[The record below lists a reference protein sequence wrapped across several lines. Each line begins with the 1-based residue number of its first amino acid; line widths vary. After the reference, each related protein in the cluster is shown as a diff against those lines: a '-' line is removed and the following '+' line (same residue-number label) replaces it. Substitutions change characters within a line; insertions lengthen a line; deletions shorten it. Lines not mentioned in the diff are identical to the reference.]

1 MMTSTYQRSAEQL
14 RRLKLAAVVLAIGLS
29 FVVAMAVP
37 LLSKVQS
44 RVIQL
49 LSAHA
54 MYVPFLLVGGAAAL
68 WFFLKFPEIAVSLF
82 YVVGF
87 FKGDP
92 RLDATP
98 VDLTVTVAVIMLL
111 AMGLRLLFT
120 EATLNLPKDFIFY
133 VPLLVLM
140 FVSLT
145 YTPDLAA
152 GVDKTLRFLFL
163 TLMGAISP
171 FLLVDTP
178 QKIRRFLVGLVL
190 GGILM
195 SVNSFFMLGGE
206 DRLTAPSGETTAL
219 GFSAGLA
226 LVIIWALWFPR
237 MTLFT
242 RVLLYPFLAVLM
254 VALVGSGGRFANV
267 GTVVCIGLTILFY
280 RKLVVDL
287 AIMLGA
293 GIAALPF
300 VRIPAA
306 SLDYLASLAHPHQAF
321 GTRTDLMEFGLRT
334 FWDHPLFGVG
344 IQGYRYVTPNPLT
357 YNFPHNL
364 LLELGAE
371 LGIFAVITFL
381 ALVVCSYRAMFRV
394 LREAYSENITLYR
407 TVFLMLILTCMDASV
422 SGEMNNDRLLFFLL
436 SMPFV
441 LERIVWKENMARAE
455 AGEIVVFPNESAHL
469 ESVYSN

>member
-1 MMTSTYQRSAEQL
+1 MIASSYQRSAEQL
-14 RRLKLAAVVLAIGLS
+14 RRLKLAAVAAAIALS

-37 LLSKVQS
+37 LLSRVQS
-44 RVIQL
+44 RGMQL

-111 AMGLRLLFT
+111 AMGLRLFFT
-120 EATLNLPKDFIFY
+120 EATLHLPRDFVFY

-140 FVSLT
+140 FISLT

-178 QKIRRFLVGLVL
+178 QKIRRFLAGLVI

-237 MTLFT
+237 LTLFS
-242 RVLLYPFLAVLM
+242 R
-254 VALVGSGGRFANV
+254 
-267 GTVVCIGLTILFY
+267 
-280 RKLVVDL
+280 
-287 AIMLGA
+287 
-293 GIAALPF
+293 
-300 VRIPAA
+300 
-306 SLDYLASLAHPHQAF
+306 
-321 GTRTDLMEFGLRT
+321 
-334 FWDHPLFGVG
+334 
-344 IQGYRYVTPNPLT
+344 
-357 YNFPHNL
+357 
-364 LLELGAE
+364 
-371 LGIFAVITFL
+371 
-381 ALVVCSYRAMFRV
+381 
-394 LREAYSENITLYR
+394 
-407 TVFLMLILTCMDASV
+407 
-422 SGEMNNDRLLFFLL
+422 
-436 SMPFV
+436 
-441 LERIVWKENMARAE
+441 
-455 AGEIVVFPNESAHL
+455 
-469 ESVYSN
+469 

>member
-1 MMTSTYQRSAEQL
+1 MTSSYQRSAEQL
-14 RRLKLAAVVLAIGLS
+14 RRLKLFAVVAAIALS
-29 FVVAMAVP
+29 FVVAMLIP

-44 RVIQL
+44 RALQL
-49 LSAHA
+49 LASHA
-54 MYVPFLLVGGAAAL
+54 IYVPFLLVGGAAAL
-68 WFFLKFPEIAVSLF
+68 LFFLKFPEIAVSLF

-111 AMGLRLLFT
+111 AMGIRLFFT
-120 EATLNLPKDFIFY
+120 GATLHLPREFIFY
-133 VPLLVLM
+133 APLLALM
-140 FVSLT
+140 FISLT

-152 GVDKTLRFLFL
+152 GVDKTLRFIFL
-163 TLMGAISP
+163 TLMGAISA

-178 QKIRRFLVGLVL
+178 QKIRRFLAGLVL

-195 SVNSFFMLGGE
+195 SINSFFMLGGE

-237 MTLFT
+237 MALFG
-242 RVLLYPFLAVLM
+242 RILLYPFIAVLL

-267 GTVVCIGLTILFY
+267 GTAVCIGLSILFY

-321 GTRTDLMEFGLRT
+321 GTRTDLMFFGLRT
-334 FWDHPLFGVG
+334 FLDHPLFGVG

-371 LGIFAVITFL
+371 LGMFAVIAFL
-381 ALVVCSYRAMFRV
+381 ALAVCSYRAMFRV
-394 LREAYSENITLYR
+394 LRESYSGNVALYR

-422 SGEMNNDRLLFFLL
+422 SGEMNNDRLLFFML

-441 LERIVWKENMARAE
+441 LERIAWQENTARAD
-455 AGEIVVFPNESAHL
+455 AGELVVLPNEPGHLQSA
-469 ESVYSN
+469 YSN

>member
-1 MMTSTYQRSAEQL
+1 MMTSSYQKGAEQL
-14 RRLKLAAVVLAIGLS
+14 RRLKWIVAALAVPLS
-29 FVVAMAVP
+29 FAVAMFVP

-44 RVIQL
+44 RAGQL
-49 LSAHA
+49 LATHA
-54 MYVPFLLVGGAAAL
+54 IYIPFFFVAGVAAL

-120 EATLNLPKDFIFY
+120 EATLHLPNDFIFY

-140 FVSLT
+140 FISLT

-178 QKIRRFLVGLVL
+178 QKIRRFLAGLVI

-195 SVNSFFMLGGE
+195 SINSFFMLGGE

-237 MTLFT
+237 LSLFG
-242 RVLLYPFLAVLM
+242 RILLYAFVAVLM

-267 GTVVCIGLTILFY
+267 GTVICIGLAILFY

-300 VRIPAA
+300 ARIPAA

-334 FWDHPLFGVG
+334 FLDHPLFGVG

-381 ALVVCSYRAMFRV
+381 ALAICSYRAMFRV

-407 TVFLMLILTCMDASV
+407 TVFLMLILTCMDAAV
-422 SGEMNNDRLLFFLL
+422 SGEMNNDRLLFFML

-441 LERIVWKENMARAE
+441 LERIVWKEHTARAE
-455 AGEIVVFPNESAHL
+455 GAEIVVLPTEPGNLQSAYG
-469 ESVYSN
+469 S

>member
-1 MMTSTYQRSAEQL
+1 MISSYQKSAQQL
-14 RRLKLAAVVLAIGLS
+14 RRLKWIVAALAIALS
-29 FVVAMAVP
+29 FAVAMFVP

-44 RVIQL
+44 RAGQL
-49 LSAHA
+49 LATHA
-54 MYVPFLLVGGAAAL
+54 IYIPFLLIGGVAAVL
-68 WFFLKFPEIAVSLF
+68 FFLKFPEIAVSLF

-98 VDLTVTVAVIMLL
+98 VDLTVTVAVMMLL
-111 AMGLRLLFT
+111 AMGVRLFFT
-120 EATLNLPKDFIFY
+120 DSTLHLPRDFVFY
-133 VPLLVLM
+133 VPLLALM
-140 FVSLT
+140 FISLT
-145 YTPDLAA
+145 YTPNFVA
-152 GVDKTLRFLFL
+152 GLDKTLRFVFL

-178 QKIRRFLVGLVL
+178 EKIRRFLVGLVL

-237 MTLFT
+237 MSLF
-242 RVLLYPFLAVLM
+242 RRILLYPFIAVLL

-267 GTVVCIGLTILFY
+267 GTAVCIALSILFY

-321 GTRTDLMEFGLRT
+321 GTRTDLMFFGLRT
-334 FWDHPLFGVG
+334 FLDHPLFGVG

-371 LGIFAVITFL
+371 LGIFAILTFL
-381 ALVVCSYRAMFRV
+381 ALAVCSYRAMFRV
-394 LREAYSENITLYR
+394 LRDAYSENAPLYR

-422 SGEMNNDRLLFFLL
+422 SGEMNNDRLLFFML

-441 LERIVWKENMARAE
+441 LERIVWKENTARSESAD
-455 AGEIVVFPNESAHL
+455 ILVFPNDPSRL

>member
-1 MMTSTYQRSAEQL
+1 MISSYQKSAEQL
-14 RRLKLAAVVLAIGLS
+14 RRLKWIVAALAVPLS
-29 FVVAMAVP
+29 FAVAMFAP

-44 RVIQL
+44 RAGQL
-49 LSAHA
+49 LATHA
-54 MYVPFLLVGGAAAL
+54 IYIPFLLIGGVAAL
-68 WFFLKFPEIAVSLF
+68 LFFLKFPEIAVSLF

-98 VDLTVTVAVIMLL
+98 VDLTVTVAVMMLL
-111 AMGLRLLFT
+111 AMGARLLFT
-120 EATLNLPKDFIFY
+120 DSGLHLPRDFVFY
-133 VPLLVLM
+133 VPLLALM
-140 FVSLT
+140 FISLT
-145 YTPDLAA
+145 YTPDFAA
-152 GVDKTLRFLFL
+152 GLDKTLRFIFL

-178 QKIRRFLVGLVL
+178 EKIRRFLAGLVL

-206 DRLTAPSGETTAL
+206 DRLTAPSGDTTAL

-237 MTLFT
+237 MYLF
-242 RVLLYPFLAVLM
+242 RRILLYPFIAVLM

-267 GTVVCIGLTILFY
+267 GTAVCIGLSILFY

-321 GTRTDLMEFGLRT
+321 GTRTDLMFFGLRT
-334 FWDHPLFGVG
+334 FLDHPLFGVG

-371 LGIFAVITFL
+371 LGIFAIITFL
-381 ALVVCSYRAMFRV
+381 ALAVCSYRAMFRV
-394 LREAYSENITLYR
+394 LRDAYSDNAPLYR
-407 TVFLMLILTCMDASV
+407 TIFLMLILTCMDASV
-422 SGEMNNDRLLFFLL
+422 SGEMNNDRLLFFML

-441 LERIVWKENMARAE
+441 LERIVWKENTARSGSAD
-455 AGEIVVFPNESAHL
+455 ILVFPNDPSRL
-469 ESVYSN
+469 ESVYSS

>member
-1 MMTSTYQRSAEQL
+1 MMSSYQRSAEQL
-14 RRLKLAAVVLAIGLS
+14 RRLKLVAVVVAIALS
-29 FVVAMAVP
+29 FAVAMAVP

-44 RVIQL
+44 RATQL

-54 MYVPFLLVGGAAAL
+54 IYVPFLLVGGAAAL
-68 WFFLKFPEIAVSLF
+68 LFFLKFPEIAVSLF

-111 AMGLRLLFT
+111 AMGLRLFFSDKSLH
-120 EATLNLPKDFIFY
+120 LPRDFIFY
-133 VPLLVLM
+133 APILALM
-140 FVSLT
+140 FISLT

-178 QKIRRFLVGLVL
+178 EKIRRFLAGLVL

-226 LVIIWALWFPR
+226 LVIIWALWFPAMSLFRR
-237 MTLFT
+237 M
-242 RVLLYPFLAVLM
+242 LLYPFVAVLM

-267 GTVVCIGLTILFY
+267 GTAVCIGLSILFY
-280 RKLVVDL
+280 RKLAVDL

-300 VRIPAA
+300 VRIPTA

-334 FWDHPLFGVG
+334 FLDHPLFGVG

-371 LGIFAVITFL
+371 LGIFAVIAFL
-381 ALVVCSYRAMFRV
+381 ALAVCSYRAMFRV
-394 LREAYSENITLYR
+394 LRDVYSNNAALYR

-422 SGEMNNDRLLFFLL
+422 SGEMNNDRLLFFML

-441 LERIVWKENMARAE
+441 LERIVWKENTARAD
-455 AGEIVVFPNESAHL
+455 ANEIVVFPNERAPLQSA
-469 ESVYSN
+469 YSN

>member
-1 MMTSTYQRSAEQL
+1 MMSSYQRSAVQL
-14 RRLKLAAVVLAIGLS
+14 RRLKLIAVVAAIALS
-29 FVVAMAVP
+29 FVVAMFIP

-44 RVIQL
+44 RATQL

-54 MYVPFLLVGGAAAL
+54 LYVPFLLVGGAAAL
-68 WFFLKFPEIAVSLF
+68 LFFLKFPEIAVSLF

-98 VDLTVTVAVIMLL
+98 VDLTVTVAVIMLI
-111 AMGLRLLFT
+111 AMGLRLFFT
-120 EATLNLPKDFIFY
+120 DRTLHLPRDFIFY
-133 VPLLVLM
+133 APILALM
-140 FVSLT
+140 FISLT

-152 GVDKTLRFLFL
+152 GLDKTLRFLFL

-178 QKIRRFLVGLVL
+178 EKIRRFLAGLVL

-195 SVNSFFMLGGE
+195 SINSFFMLGGE

-226 LVIIWALWFPR
+226 LVIMWALWFPAMSLFRR
-237 MTLFT
+237 M
-242 RVLLYPFLAVLM
+242 LLYPFVAVLM

-267 GTVVCIGLTILFY
+267 GTAVCIGLSILFY
-280 RKLVVDL
+280 RKLAVDL

-300 VRIPAA
+300 VRIPTA

-334 FWDHPLFGVG
+334 FLDHPLFGVG

-371 LGIFAVITFL
+371 LGIFAVIAFL

-394 LREAYSENITLYR
+394 LRDAYSSNAALYR

-422 SGEMNNDRLLFFLL
+422 SGEMNNDRLLFFML

-441 LERIVWKENMARAE
+441 LERIVWKENTARAD
-455 AGEIVVFPNESAHL
+455 GSEIVVFPNEPAPL
-469 ESVYSN
+469 ESAYSN

>member
-1 MMTSTYQRSAEQL
+1 MMSSYQRSIDQL
-14 RRLKLAAVVLAIGLS
+14 RRLKLVAIVVAIALS
-29 FVVAMAVP
+29 FVVAMMVP
-37 LLSKVQS
+37 LLSKAQS
-44 RVIQL
+44 RAMQL
-49 LSAHA
+49 LSSHA
-54 MYVPFLLVGGAAAL
+54 IYVPFLLVGGAAAL
-68 WFFLKFPEIAVSLF
+68 LFFLKFPEIAVSLF

-92 RLDATP
+92 RLDASP

-120 EATLNLPKDFIFY
+120 DRTLHLPRDF
-133 VPLLVLM
+133 VLYAPILALM
-140 FVSLT
+140 LISLT

-152 GVDKTLRFLFL
+152 GLDKTLRFIFL

-178 QKIRRFLVGLVL
+178 EKIRRFLAGLVL

-195 SVNSFFMLGGE
+195 SINSFFMLGGE

-226 LVIIWALWFPR
+226 LVIIWALWLPGR
-237 MTLFT
+237 SLFS
-242 RVLLYPFLAVLM
+242 RILLYPFIAVLM

-267 GTVVCIGLTILFY
+267 GTAVCIGLSILFY
-280 RKLVVDL
+280 RKLAVDL

-293 GIAALPF
+293 GVAALPF

-306 SLDYLASLAHPHQAF
+306 SLEYLASLAHPHQAF

-334 FWDHPLFGVG
+334 FLDHPLFGVG

-371 LGIFAVITFL
+371 LGIFAVIAFL
-381 ALVVCSYRAMFRV
+381 ALAVCSYRAMFRV
-394 LREAYSENITLYR
+394 LREVYTKNAALYR

-422 SGEMNNDRLLFFLL
+422 SGEMNNDRLLFFML

-441 LERIVWKENMARAE
+441 LERIVWKENTARTDTS
-455 AGEIVVFPNESAHL
+455 EIVVLPNKQPHL
-469 ESVYSN
+469 ESAYSN

>member
-1 MMTSTYQRSAEQL
+1 MISSYQRSAGQL
-14 RRLKLAAVVLAIGLS
+14 RRLKLTAMVLAIGLS
-29 FVVAMAVP
+29 FIAAMAVP
-37 LLSKVQS
+37 LISKVQS
-44 RVIQL
+44 RATHL
-49 LSAHA
+49 LSAHTL
-54 MYVPFLLVGGAAAL
+54 YVPFFFLAGVAAL

-92 RLDATP
+92 RLDASP
-98 VDLTVTVAVIMLL
+98 VDLTVTVAVIMLV
-111 AMGLRLLFT
+111 AMGLRLFFT
-120 EATLNLPKDFIFY
+120 QSRLNLPKEFIFY
-133 VPLLVLM
+133 VPLLALM

-145 YTPDLAA
+145 YTPDFAA
-152 GVDKTLRFLFL
+152 GVDKTLRFIFL

-178 QKIRRFLVGLVL
+178 EKARRFMAGLVV
-190 GGILM
+190 GGTLM
-195 SVNSFFMLGGE
+195 AINSFFMLGGE
-206 DRLTAPSGETTAL
+206 GRLTAPSGETTAL

-237 MTLFT
+237 MSLFG
-242 RVLLYPFLAVLM
+242 RVLLYPFIAVLM
-254 VALVGSGGRFANV
+254 VGLVGSGGRFANV
-267 GTVVCIGLTILFY
+267 GTAVCLGLTILFY

-334 FWDHPLFGVG
+334 FLDHPLFGVG

-381 ALVVCSYRAMFRV
+381 ALAICSYRAMFRV

-407 TVFLMLILTCMDASV
+407 TVFLMLILTCMDAAV
-422 SGEMNNDRLLFFLL
+422 SGEMNNDRLLFFML

-441 LERIVWKENMARAE
+441 LERIVWKENTARAD
-455 AGEIVVFPNESAHL
+455 AGEVVVFPNQPEHQESA
-469 ESVYSN
+469 YSN

>member
-1 MMTSTYQRSAEQL
+1 MISSYQKSAERL
-14 RRLKLAAVVLAIGLS
+14 RRLKWIVAALAIALS
-29 FVVAMAVP
+29 FAVAMFVP

-44 RVIQL
+44 RAGQL
-49 LSAHA
+49 LANHA
-54 MYVPFLLVGGAAAL
+54 IYIPFLLIGGVAAL
-68 WFFLKFPEIAVSLF
+68 LFFLKFPEIAVSLF

-98 VDLTVTVAVIMLL
+98 VDLTVTVAVMMLL
-111 AMGLRLLFT
+111 AMGVRLFFT
-120 EATLNLPKDFIFY
+120 DSTLHLPRDFVFY
-133 VPLLVLM
+133 IPLLALM
-140 FVSLT
+140 FISLT
-145 YTPDLAA
+145 YTPDFAA
-152 GVDKTLRFLFL
+152 GLDKTLRFIFL

-178 QKIRRFLVGLVL
+178 EKIRRFLVGLVL

-237 MTLFT
+237 MSLF
-242 RVLLYPFLAVLM
+242 RRILLYPFIAVLM

-267 GTVVCIGLTILFY
+267 GTAVCIGLSILFY

-287 AIMLGA
+287 AVMLGA

-321 GTRTDLMEFGLRT
+321 GTRTDLMFFGLRT
-334 FWDHPLFGVG
+334 FLDHPLLGVG

-371 LGIFAVITFL
+371 LGIFAIITFL
-381 ALVVCSYRAMFRV
+381 ALTVCSYRAMFRV
-394 LREAYSENITLYR
+394 LRDAYSENAPLYR

-422 SGEMNNDRLLFFLL
+422 SGEMNNDRLLFFML

-441 LERIVWKENMARAE
+441 LERIVWKENTARSESAD
-455 AGEIVVFPNESAHL
+455 ILVFPNDPSRL

>member
-1 MMTSTYQRSAEQL
+1 MISSYQKSAQQL
-14 RRLKLAAVVLAIGLS
+14 RRLKWIVAALAIALS
-29 FVVAMAVP
+29 FAVAMFVP

-44 RVIQL
+44 RAGQL
-49 LSAHA
+49 LANHA
-54 MYVPFLLVGGAAAL
+54 IYIPFLLIGGVAAL
-68 WFFLKFPEIAVSLF
+68 LFFMKFPEIAVSLF

-98 VDLTVTVAVIMLL
+98 VDLTVTVAVMMLL
-111 AMGLRLLFT
+111 AMGVRLFFT
-120 EATLNLPKDFIFY
+120 DSTLHLPRDFVFY
-133 VPLLVLM
+133 IPLLALM
-140 FVSLT
+140 FISLT
-145 YTPDLAA
+145 YTPDFAA
-152 GVDKTLRFLFL
+152 GLDKTLRFIFL

-178 QKIRRFLVGLVL
+178 EKIRRFLVGLVL

-237 MTLFT
+237 MSLF
-242 RVLLYPFLAVLM
+242 RRILLYPFIAVLM

-267 GTVVCIGLTILFY
+267 GTAVCIGLSILFY
-280 RKLVVDL
+280 RKLIVDL
-287 AIMLGA
+287 AVMLGA

-321 GTRTDLMEFGLRT
+321 GTRTDLMFFGLRT
-334 FWDHPLFGVG
+334 FLDHPLLGVG

-371 LGIFAVITFL
+371 LGIFAIITFL
-381 ALVVCSYRAMFRV
+381 ALAVCSYRAMFRV
-394 LREAYSENITLYR
+394 LRDAYSENAPLYR

-422 SGEMNNDRLLFFLL
+422 SGEMNNDRLLFFML

-441 LERIVWKENMARAE
+441 LERIVWKENTARSESAD
-455 AGEIVVFPNESAHL
+455 ILVFPNDPSRL

>member
-1 MMTSTYQRSAEQL
+1 MTSSYQRSAEQL
-14 RRLKLAAVVLAIGLS
+14 RRLKLTAIVLAVGLS

-37 LLSKVQS
+37 LISKVQS
-44 RVIQL
+44 RATHL

-54 MYVPFLLVGGAAAL
+54 LYVPFIFLGGVAAL
-68 WFFLKFPEIAVSLF
+68 WFFLKFPEIAVSMF

-87 FKGDP
+87 FKGDS
-92 RLDATP
+92 RLDAAP
-98 VDLTVTVAVIMLL
+98 VDLTVLVAVIMLM
-111 AMGLRLLFT
+111 AMGMRLFFT
-120 EATLNLPKDFIFY
+120 PSRLNLPKEFVFY
-133 VPLLVLM
+133 VPLLALM

-152 GVDKTLRFLFL
+152 GVDKTLRFIFL

-178 QKIRRFLVGLVL
+178 QKVRRFLAGLVV

-195 SVNSFFMLGGE
+195 AVNSFFMLGGQ

-237 MTLFT
+237 MSLFG
-242 RVLLYPFLAVLM
+242 RLLLYPFVAVLM
-254 VALVGSGGRFANV
+254 VGLVGSGGRFANV
-267 GTVVCIGLTILFY
+267 GTVVCLGLTILFY
-280 RKLVVDL
+280 RRLVVDL

-321 GTRTDLMEFGLRT
+321 GTRSDLMEFGLRT
-334 FWDHPLFGVG
+334 FMDHPLFGVG

-381 ALVVCSYRAMFRV
+381 ALVICSYRAMFRV
-394 LREAYSENITLYR
+394 LRESYSENITLYR

-422 SGEMNNDRLLFFLL
+422 SGEMNNDRLLFFVL

-441 LERIVWKENMARAE
+441 LERIVWKENTARAD
-455 AGEIVVFPNESAHL
+455 AGEIVVFPNQPEHLQSAF
-469 ESVYSN
+469 SN

>member
-1 MMTSTYQRSAEQL
+1 MIYNYQKSAEQL
-14 RRLKLAAVVLAIGLS
+14 RRLKWIVAGLAIALS
-29 FVVAMAVP
+29 FAVAMFVP

-44 RVIQL
+44 RAAQL
-49 LSAHA
+49 LATHA
-54 MYVPFLLVGGAAAL
+54 IYVPFLLIGGVAAL
-68 WFFLKFPEIAVSLF
+68 LFFLKFPEIAVSLF

-111 AMGLRLLFT
+111 AMGVRLFFT
-120 EATLNLPKDFIFY
+120 DSTLHLPRDFVFY
-133 VPLLVLM
+133 VPLLALM
-140 FVSLT
+140 FISLT
-145 YTPDLAA
+145 YTPNFAA
-152 GVDKTLRFLFL
+152 GLDKTLRFIFL

-178 QKIRRFLVGLVL
+178 EKIRRFLVGLVL

-237 MTLFT
+237 MSLF
-242 RVLLYPFLAVLM
+242 RRIMLYPFIAVLM

-267 GTVVCIGLTILFY
+267 GTAVCIGLSILFY

-300 VRIPAA
+300 VRIPTA

-321 GTRTDLMEFGLRT
+321 GTRTDLMFFGLQT
-334 FWDHPLFGVG
+334 FLDHPLFGVG

-371 LGIFAVITFL
+371 LGIFAIITFL
-381 ALVVCSYRAMFRV
+381 ALVLCSYRAMFRV
-394 LREAYSENITLYR
+394 LRDAYSENAPIYR

-422 SGEMNNDRLLFFLL
+422 SGEMNNDRLLFFML

-441 LERIVWKENMARAE
+441 LERIVWKENTARS
-455 AGEIVVFPNESAHL
+455 ESADIIVLPNDPSRL
-469 ESVYSN
+469 ESAYSN

>member
-1 MMTSTYQRSAEQL
+1 MISTYQRSVEQL
-14 RRLKLAAVVLAIGLS
+14 RRLKLAAVVAAIALS

-44 RVIQL
+44 RAIQL

-98 VDLTVTVAVIMLL
+98 VDLTVTVALIMLL
-111 AMGLRLLFT
+111 AMGLRLFFT
-120 EATLNLPKDFIFY
+120 KATLHLPKDFIFY

-140 FVSLT
+140 FISLT

-178 QKIRRFLVGLVL
+178 QKIRRFLAGLL
-190 GGILM
+190 FGGVLM
-195 SVNSFFMLGGE
+195 SINSFFMLGGE

-226 LVIIWALWFPR
+226 LIIIWALWFPR
-237 MTLFT
+237 LSLFS
-242 RVLLYPFLAVLM
+242 RILLYPFVAILM

-267 GTVVCIGLTILFY
+267 GTVVCLGLTILFY

-287 AIMLGA
+287 AIMVGA

-334 FWDHPLFGVG
+334 FLDHPLFGVG

-381 ALVVCSYRAMFRV
+381 AFVVCSYRAMFRV
-394 LREAYSENITLYR
+394 LREAYSENIALYR
-407 TVFLMLILTCMDASV
+407 TIFLMLILTCMDASV
-422 SGEMNNDRLLFFLL
+422 SGEMNNDRLLFFML

-441 LERIVWKENMARAE
+441 LERIVWKENTARAE
-455 AGEIVVFPNESAHL
+455 AGEIIVFPSDPTHL
-469 ESVYSN
+469 ESAYSN

>member
-1 MMTSTYQRSAEQL
+1 MISTYQKSAEQL
-14 RRLKLAAVVLAIGLS
+14 RRLKWVVAALAIVLS
-29 FVVAMAVP
+29 FAVAMFVP
-37 LLSKVQS
+37 LLSKVES
-44 RVIQL
+44 RAGQL
-49 LSAHA
+49 LATHA
-54 MYVPFLLVGGAAAL
+54 IYVPLLLLGGLAAL
-68 WFFLKFPEIAVSLF
+68 LFFLKFPEIAVSLF

-98 VDLTVTVAVIMLL
+98 VDLTVTVAVVMLL
-111 AMGLRLLFT
+111 AMGLRLFFT
-120 EATLNLPKDFIFY
+120 DSTLHLPRDFVFY
-133 VPLLVLM
+133 VPLLALM
-140 FVSLT
+140 FISLT
-145 YTPDLAA
+145 YTPDFAA
-152 GVDKTLRFLFL
+152 GLDKTLRFIFL

-171 FLLVDTP
+171 FLVVDTP
-178 QKIRRFLVGLVL
+178 EKIRRFLVGLVL

-195 SVNSFFMLGGE
+195 SINSFFMLGGE
-206 DRLTAPSGETTAL
+206 GRLTAPSGETTAL

-237 MTLFT
+237 MSLF
-242 RVLLYPFLAVLM
+242 RRILLYPFIAVLM

-267 GTVVCIGLTILFY
+267 GTAVCVGLSILFY

-321 GTRTDLMEFGLRT
+321 GTRTDLMFFGLQT
-334 FWDHPLFGVG
+334 FLDHPLFGVG

-371 LGIFAVITFL
+371 LGIFAIITFL
-381 ALVVCSYRAMFRV
+381 GLVACSYRAMFRV
-394 LREAYSENITLYR
+394 LRDVYSENAPLYR
-407 TVFLMLILTCMDASV
+407 TVFLILILTCMDASV
-422 SGEMNNDRLLFFLL
+422 SGEMNNDRLLFFML

-441 LERIVWKENMARAE
+441 LERIVWKENTARSESAD
-455 AGEIVVFPNESAHL
+455 IVVFPNDSSRLESA
-469 ESVYSN
+469 YSN

>member
-1 MMTSTYQRSAEQL
+1 MTSSYQRSAEQL
-14 RRLKLAAVVLAIGLS
+14 RRLKLTAVAVAIALS

-37 LLSKVQS
+37 MLSKVQS
-44 RVIQL
+44 RAVQL
-49 LSAHA
+49 LSSHV
-54 MYVPFLLVGGAAAL
+54 MYVPFLFVGGAATL
-68 WFFLKFPEIAVSLF
+68 WFLLKFPEIAVSLF

-92 RLDATP
+92 RLDASP
-98 VDLTVTVAVIMLL
+98 VDLTLTVAVIMLL
-111 AMGLRLLFT
+111 AMGLRLFFT
-120 EATLNLPKDFIFY
+120 QARLHLPKDFIFY
-133 VPLLVLM
+133 APLLALM
-140 FVSLT
+140 FISLT

-152 GVDKTLRFLFL
+152 GVDKTLRFIFL

-178 QKIRRFLVGLVL
+178 PKVRRFMAGLVV
-190 GGILM
+190 GGMLM
-195 SVNSFFMLGGE
+195 AINSFFMLGGE

-237 MTLFT
+237 MALFS
-242 RVLLYPFLAVLM
+242 RVLLYPFVAVLI

-267 GTVVCIGLTILFY
+267 GTVVCLGLIILFY

-287 AIMLGA
+287 VIMLGA

-300 VRIPAA
+300 VKIPAA

-334 FWDHPLFGVG
+334 FLDHPLFGVG

-371 LGIFAVITFL
+371 LGIFAVIAFL
-381 ALVVCSYRAMFRV
+381 GLAVCSYRAMFRV
-394 LREAYSENITLYR
+394 MREAYSENIILYR
-407 TVFLMLILTCMDASV
+407 TVFLILILTCMDASV
-422 SGEMNNDRLLFFLL
+422 SGEMNNDRLLFFML

-441 LERIVWKENMARAE
+441 LERIAWKENTARAA
-455 AGEIVVFPNESAHL
+455 AGEVVVFPSDSPHL
-469 ESVYSN
+469 ESAYGN

>member
-1 MMTSTYQRSAEQL
+1 MISSYQRSAGQL
-14 RRLKLAAVVLAIGLS
+14 RRLKLTAMVLAIGLS
-29 FVVAMAVP
+29 FIAAMAVP
-37 LLSKVQS
+37 LISKVQS
-44 RVIQL
+44 RATHL
-49 LSAHA
+49 LSAHTL
-54 MYVPFLLVGGAAAL
+54 YVPFFFLAGVAAL

-92 RLDATP
+92 RLDASP
-98 VDLTVTVAVIMLL
+98 VDLTVTVAVIMLV
-111 AMGLRLLFT
+111 AMGLRLFFT
-120 EATLNLPKDFIFY
+120 QSRLNLPKEFIFY
-133 VPLLVLM
+133 VPLLALM

-145 YTPDLAA
+145 YTPDFAA
-152 GVDKTLRFLFL
+152 GVDKTLRFIFL

-178 QKIRRFLVGLVL
+178 EKARRFMAGLVV
-190 GGILM
+190 GGTLM
-195 SVNSFFMLGGE
+195 AINSFFMLGGE
-206 DRLTAPSGETTAL
+206 GRLTAPSGETTAL

-237 MTLFT
+237 MSLFG
-242 RVLLYPFLAVLM
+242 RVLLYPFIAVLM
-254 VALVGSGGRFANV
+254 VGLVGSGGRFANV
-267 GTVVCIGLTILFY
+267 GTAVCLGLTILFY

-334 FWDHPLFGVG
+334 FLDHPLFGVG

-381 ALVVCSYRAMFRV
+381 ALAICSYRAMFRV

-407 TVFLMLILTCMDASV
+407 TVFLMLILTCMDAAV
-422 SGEMNNDRLLFFLL
+422 SGEMNNDRLLFFML

-441 LERIVWKENMARAE
+441 LERIVWKENTARAD
-455 AGEIVVFPNESAHL
+455 AGEVVVFPNQPEHL
-469 ESVYSN
+469 ESAYSN

>member
-1 MMTSTYQRSAEQL
+1 MIASSYQRSAEQL
-14 RRLKLAAVVLAIGLS
+14 RRLKLAAVAAAIALS

-44 RVIQL
+44 RGMQL
-49 LSAHA
+49 LSAHG
-54 MYVPFLLVGGAAAL
+54 MYVPFLLVGGASAL

-111 AMGLRLLFT
+111 AMGLRLFFT
-120 EATLNLPKDFIFY
+120 EATLHLPKDFIFY

-140 FVSLT
+140 FISLT

-152 GVDKTLRFLFL
+152 GVDKTLRFIFL

-178 QKIRRFLVGLVL
+178 QKIRRFLAGLVV

-195 SVNSFFMLGGE
+195 SINSFFMLGGE

-237 MTLFT
+237 LSLFS
-242 RVLLYPFLAVLM
+242 RILLYPFVAVLM

-267 GTVVCIGLTILFY
+267 GTVVCLGLTILFY

-334 FWDHPLFGVG
+334 FLDHPLFGVG

-371 LGIFAVITFL
+371 LGIFAVVTFL
-381 ALVVCSYRAMFRV
+381 ALAVCSYRAIFRV
-394 LREAYSENITLYR
+394 LREAYSENVTLYR

-422 SGEMNNDRLLFFLL
+422 SGEMNNDRLLFFML

-441 LERIVWKENMARAE
+441 LERIVWKENTERADAAE
-455 AGEIVVFPNESAHL
+455 VVVFPREHANLESA
-469 ESVYSN
+469 YSN

>member
-1 MMTSTYQRSAEQL
+1 MMSNYQRSAEQL
-14 RRLKLAAVVLAIGLS
+14 RRLKLIAVVAAIALS
-29 FVVAMAVP
+29 FVVAMFIP

-44 RVIQL
+44 RATHL
-49 LSAHA
+49 LSAHPL
-54 MYVPFLLVGGAAAL
+54 YVPFLLVGGAAAL
-68 WFFLKFPEIAVSLF
+68 LFFLKFPEIAVSLF

-98 VDLTVTVAVIMLL
+98 VDLTVTVAVIMLI
-111 AMGLRLLFT
+111 AMGLRLFFT
-120 EATLNLPKDFIFY
+120 DRTLHLPRDFIFY
-133 VPLLVLM
+133 APILALM
-140 FVSLT
+140 FISLT

-178 QKIRRFLVGLVL
+178 EKIRRFLAGLVL

-195 SVNSFFMLGGE
+195 SINSFFMLGGE

-226 LVIIWALWFPR
+226 VVIIWALWFPAMSLFRR
-237 MTLFT
+237 M
-242 RVLLYPFLAVLM
+242 LLYPFVAVLM

-267 GTVVCIGLTILFY
+267 GTAVCIGLSILFY
-280 RKLVVDL
+280 RKLAVDL

-300 VRIPAA
+300 VRIPTA

-334 FWDHPLFGVG
+334 FLDHPLFGVG

-371 LGIFAVITFL
+371 LGIFAVIAFL
-381 ALVVCSYRAMFRV
+381 ALAVCSYRAMFRV
-394 LREAYSENITLYR
+394 LRDAYSSNAALYR

-422 SGEMNNDRLLFFLL
+422 SGEMNNDRLLFFML

-441 LERIVWKENMARAE
+441 LERIVWKENTARRD
-455 AGEIVVFPNESAHL
+455 GSEIVVFPNEPAPL
-469 ESVYSN
+469 ESAYSN

>member
-1 MMTSTYQRSAEQL
+1 MSSYQRSAEQL
-14 RRLKLAAVVLAIGLS
+14 RRLKLIAVVTAIALS
-29 FVVAMAVP
+29 FVVAMFIP

-44 RVIQL
+44 RATQL

-54 MYVPFLLVGGAAAL
+54 IYVPFLVVGGAAAL
-68 WFFLKFPEIAVSLF
+68 LFFLKFPEIAVSLF

-111 AMGLRLLFT
+111 AMGLRLFFT
-120 EATLNLPKDFIFY
+120 DKTLHLPRDFIFY
-133 VPLLVLM
+133 APLLALM
-140 FVSLT
+140 FISLT

-171 FLLVDTP
+171 FLLVDTAE
-178 QKIRRFLVGLVL
+178 KIRRFLAGLVL

-195 SVNSFFMLGGE
+195 SINSFFMLGGE

-226 LVIIWALWFPR
+226 LVIIWALWFPAMSLSRR
-237 MTLFT
+237 M
-242 RVLLYPFLAVLM
+242 LLYPFVAVLM

-267 GTVVCIGLTILFY
+267 GTAICIGLSILFY
-280 RKLVVDL
+280 RKLAVDL

-300 VRIPAA
+300 VRIPTA

-334 FWDHPLFGVG
+334 FLDHPLFGVG

-371 LGIFAVITFL
+371 LGIFAVIAFL
-381 ALVVCSYRAMFRV
+381 ALAVCSYRAMFRV
-394 LREAYSENITLYR
+394 LRDAYSSNAALYR
-407 TVFLMLILTCMDASV
+407 TVFLMLILNCMDASV
-422 SGEMNNDRLLFFLL
+422 SGEMNNDRLLFFML
-436 SMPFV
+436 SMPFI
-441 LERIVWKENMARAE
+441 LERIVWKEKTARAD
-455 AGEIVVFPNESAHL
+455 ASEIVVFPNEPAPL
-469 ESVYSN
+469 ESAYSN

>member
-1 MMTSTYQRSAEQL
+1 MISSYQKSAERL
-14 RRLKLAAVVLAIGLS
+14 RRLKWIVAALAIALS
-29 FVVAMAVP
+29 FAVAMFVP

-44 RVIQL
+44 RAGQL
-49 LSAHA
+49 LANHA
-54 MYVPFLLVGGAAAL
+54 IYIPFLLIGGVAAL
-68 WFFLKFPEIAVSLF
+68 LFFLKFPEIAVSLF

-98 VDLTVTVAVIMLL
+98 VDLTVTVAVMMLL
-111 AMGLRLLFT
+111 AMGVRLFFT
-120 EATLNLPKDFIFY
+120 DSTLHLPRDFVFY
-133 VPLLVLM
+133 IPLLALM
-140 FVSLT
+140 FISLT
-145 YTPDLAA
+145 YTPDFAA
-152 GVDKTLRFLFL
+152 GLDKTLRFIFL

-178 QKIRRFLVGLVL
+178 EKIRRFLVGLVL

-237 MTLFT
+237 MSLF
-242 RVLLYPFLAVLM
+242 RRILLYPFIAVLM

-267 GTVVCIGLTILFY
+267 GTAVCIGLSILFY
-280 RKLVVDL
+280 RKLIVDL
-287 AIMLGA
+287 AVMLGA

-321 GTRTDLMEFGLRT
+321 GTRTDLMFFGLRT
-334 FWDHPLFGVG
+334 FLDHPLLGVG

-371 LGIFAVITFL
+371 LGIFAIITFL
-381 ALVVCSYRAMFRV
+381 ALAVCSYRAMFRV
-394 LREAYSENITLYR
+394 LRDAYSENAPLYR

-422 SGEMNNDRLLFFLL
+422 SGEMNNDRLLFFML

-441 LERIVWKENMARAE
+441 LERIVWKENTARSESAD
-455 AGEIVVFPNESAHL
+455 ILVFPNDPSRL

>member
-1 MMTSTYQRSAEQL
+1 MISSYQRGFGQL
-14 RRLKLAAVVLAIGLS
+14 RRLKLTAIVLAIGLS
-29 FVVAMAVP
+29 FIVAMAVP
-37 LLSKVQS
+37 LISKVQS
-44 RVIQL
+44 RATHM
-49 LSAHA
+49 LSAHTL
-54 MYVPFLLVGGAAAL
+54 YVPFFFLAGVAAL

-92 RLDATP
+92 RLDASP
-98 VDLTVTVAVIMLL
+98 VDLTVTVAVIMLV
-111 AMGLRLLFT
+111 AMGLRLFFT
-120 EATLNLPKDFIFY
+120 QSRLNLPKEFIFY
-133 VPLLVLM
+133 VPLLALM

-145 YTPDLAA
+145 YTPNFAA
-152 GVDKTLRFLFL
+152 GVDKTLRFIFL

-178 QKIRRFLVGLVL
+178 QKARRFMAGLVV
-190 GGILM
+190 GGALM
-195 SVNSFFMLGGE
+195 AINSFFMLGGE
-206 DRLTAPSGETTAL
+206 GRLTAPSGETTAL

-237 MTLFT
+237 MSLFG
-242 RVLLYPFLAVLM
+242 RVLLYPFIAVLM
-254 VALVGSGGRFANV
+254 VGLVGSGGRFANV
-267 GTVVCIGLTILFY
+267 GTVVCLGLTILFY
-280 RKLVVDL
+280 RKLVVDM

-334 FWDHPLFGVG
+334 FLDHPLFGVG

-381 ALVVCSYRAMFRV
+381 ALAICSYRAMFRV

-407 TVFLMLILTCMDASV
+407 TVFLMLILTCMDAAV
-422 SGEMNNDRLLFFLL
+422 SGEMNNDRLLFFML

-441 LERIVWKENMARAE
+441 LERIVWKENTDRAD
-455 AGEIVVFPNESAHL
+455 AGEVVVFPNQPEHL
-469 ESVYSN
+469 ESAYSN

>member
-1 MMTSTYQRSAEQL
+1 M
-14 RRLKLAAVVLAIGLS
+14 
-29 FVVAMAVP
+29 
-37 LLSKVQS
+37 
-44 RVIQL
+44 
-49 LSAHA
+49 
-54 MYVPFLLVGGAAAL
+54 
-68 WFFLKFPEIAVSLF
+68 
-82 YVVGF
+82 
-87 FKGDP
+87 
-92 RLDATP
+92 
-98 VDLTVTVAVIMLL
+98 
-111 AMGLRLLFT
+111 
-120 EATLNLPKDFIFY
+120 FI
-133 VPLLVLM
+133 
-140 FVSLT
+140 SLT
-145 YTPDLAA
+145 YTPNLAA
-152 GVDKTLRFLFL
+152 GVDKTMRFIFL

-178 QKIRRFLVGLVL
+178 RKVRRFMAGLVV
-190 GGILM
+190 GGVLM
-195 SVNSFFMLGGE
+195 AINSFFMLGGE

-237 MTLFT
+237 MSLLG
-242 RVLLYPFLAVLM
+242 RMLLYPFVAVLM

-267 GTVVCIGLTILFY
+267 GTVVCLGLTILFY

-334 FWDHPLFGVG
+334 FLDHPLFGVG

-394 LREAYSENITLYR
+394 MRKSYSENITVYR
-407 TVFLMLILTCMDASV
+407 TVFLMLILTCMNASV
-422 SGEMNNDRLLFFLL
+422 SGEMNNDRLLFFIL

-441 LERIVWKENMARAE
+441 LERIVWKENRDRADV
-455 AGEIVVFPNESAHL
+455 GEIVVFPDESKRWESA
-469 ESVYSN
+469 YSS

>member
-1 MMTSTYQRSAEQL
+1 MNSSYQRSAEQL
-14 RRLKLAAVVLAIGLS
+14 RRLKLTAIVLAVGLS

-37 LLSKVQS
+37 LISKVES
-44 RVIQL
+44 RATQL

-54 MYVPFLLVGGAAAL
+54 LYVPFVFLGGIAAL
-68 WFFLKFPEIAVSLF
+68 WFFLKVPEIAVSLF

-87 FKGDP
+87 FKGDA
-92 RLDATP
+92 RLDASP
-98 VDLTVTVAVIMLL
+98 VDLTVLVAVIMLL
-111 AMGLRLLFT
+111 AMGLRLFFT
-120 EATLNLPKDFIFY
+120 PSRLNLPREFIFY
-133 VPLLVLM
+133 IPLLALI
-140 FVSLT
+140 FISLT

-152 GVDKTLRFLFL
+152 GVDKTLRFIFL

-178 QKIRRFLVGLVL
+178 QKVRRFMAGLVV
-190 GGILM
+190 GGVLM
-195 SVNSFFMLGGE
+195 AVNSFFMLGGQ

-237 MTLFT
+237 LSLLT
-242 RVLLYPFLAVLM
+242 RVLLYPLVAVLM
-254 VALVGSGGRFANV
+254 VGLVGSGGRFANV
-267 GTVVCIGLTILFY
+267 GTVVCLGMTVLFY
-280 RKLVVDL
+280 RRLVVDL
-287 AIMLGA
+287 GIMLGA

-334 FWDHPLFGVG
+334 FLDHPLFGVG

-371 LGIFAVITFL
+371 LGIFAVLTFL
-381 ALVVCSYRAMFRV
+381 ALAFCSYRAMFRV
-394 LREAYSENITLYR
+394 LRETYSENVTVYR
-407 TVFLMLILTCMDASV
+407 TVFLILVLTCMNAAV
-422 SGEMNNDRLLFFLL
+422 SGEMNNDRLLFFML

-441 LERIVWKENMARAE
+441 LERIVWRENTARADS
-455 AGEIVVFPNESAHL
+455 GEIVVFPNQPEQLESA
-469 ESVYSN
+469 YSN

>member
-1 MMTSTYQRSAEQL
+1 MTSSYQRSTEQL
-14 RRLKLAAVVLAIGLS
+14 RRLKLVAIVVAVVLS
-29 FVVAMAVP
+29 FAVAMAVP

-44 RVIQL
+44 RATQL
-49 LSAHA
+49 LSEHA
-54 MYVPFLLVGGAAAL
+54 IYVPFLFVGGAAAL
-68 WFFLKFPEIAVSLF
+68 LFFLKFPEIAVSLF

-120 EATLNLPKDFIFY
+120 DKTLHLPRDFIFY
-133 VPLLVLM
+133 APLLALM
-140 FVSLT
+140 FISLT

-152 GVDKTLRFLFL
+152 GLDKTLRFIFL
-163 TLMGAISP
+163 TMMGAISP

-178 QKIRRFLVGLVL
+178 EKIRRFLAGLVL

-195 SVNSFFMLGGE
+195 SINSFFMLGGE

-226 LVIIWALWFPR
+226 LVIMWALWFPG
-237 MTLFT
+237 MSLF
-242 RVLLYPFLAVLM
+242 RRIWLYPFIAVLM
-254 VALVGSGGRFANV
+254 VALIGSGGRFANV
-267 GTVVCIGLTILFY
+267 GTAVCIGLSILFY
-280 RKLVVDL
+280 RKLAVDL

-300 VRIPAA
+300 VKIPAA
-306 SLDYLASLAHPHQAF
+306 SLEYLASLAHPHQAF

-334 FWDHPLFGVG
+334 FLDHPLFGVG

-371 LGIFAVITFL
+371 LGIFAVIAFL
-381 ALVVCSYRAMFRV
+381 ALALCSYRAMFRV
-394 LREAYSENITLYR
+394 LRDVYTQNSALYR
-407 TVFLMLILTCMDASV
+407 TIFLMLILTCMDASV
-422 SGEMNNDRLLFFLL
+422 SGEMNNDRLLFFML

-441 LERIVWKENMARAE
+441 LERIVWRENTARAD
-455 AGEIVVFPNESAHL
+455 ASEIVVFPNEPAPL
-469 ESVYSN
+469 ESAYSN

>member
-1 MMTSTYQRSAEQL
+1 MMTLSHQRSAQQL
-14 RRLKLAAVVLAIGLS
+14 RRLKLIAVVAAIALS
-29 FVVAMAVP
+29 FAAAMAVP
-37 LLSKVQS
+37 LLVKVQS
-44 RVIQL
+44 RATQL
-49 LSAHA
+49 LSAYA
-54 MYVPFLLVGGAAAL
+54 MYVPFLLIGCAAAL

-98 VDLTVTVAVIMLL
+98 VDLTVSVAVIMLL
-111 AMGLRLLFT
+111 AMGLRLFFT
-120 EATLNLPKDFIFY
+120 DATLHLPKDFIFY

-140 FVSLT
+140 FISLT
-145 YTPDLAA
+145 YTPDFAA

-163 TLMGAISP
+163 TLMGALSP

-178 QKIRRFLVGLVL
+178 QKIRRFLAGLFF
-190 GGILM
+190 GGVLM
-195 SVNSFFMLGGE
+195 SINSFFMLGGE

-226 LVIIWALWFPR
+226 LIIIWALWFPR
-237 MTLFT
+237 LSLIG
-242 RVLLYPFLAVLM
+242 RILLYPFVAVLI

-267 GTVVCIGLTILFY
+267 GTVICLGLTILFY
-280 RKLVVDL
+280 RKLVVDFAL
-287 AIMLGA
+287 MLCT

-300 VRIPAA
+300 VRIPTA

-321 GTRTDLMEFGLRT
+321 GTRSDLMEFGLRT
-334 FWDHPLFGVG
+334 FLDHPLFGVG

-394 LREAYSENITLYR
+394 TREVYSENVILYR
-407 TVFLMLILTCMDASV
+407 TIFLMLILTCMDASV
-422 SGEMNNDRLLFFLL
+422 SGEMNNDRLLFFML

-441 LERIVWKENMARAE
+441 LERIVWKENTARAD
-455 AGEIVVFPNESAHL
+455 AGEIAVVPQASSHL
-469 ESVYSN
+469 ESVYTG

>member
-1 MMTSTYQRSAEQL
+1 MISSYQKSAQQL
-14 RRLKLAAVVLAIGLS
+14 RRLKWIVAALAIALS
-29 FVVAMAVP
+29 FAVAMFVP

-44 RVIQL
+44 RAGQL
-49 LSAHA
+49 LATHA
-54 MYVPFLLVGGAAAL
+54 IYIPFLLIGGVAAVL
-68 WFFLKFPEIAVSLF
+68 FFLKFPEIAVSLF

-98 VDLTVTVAVIMLL
+98 VDLTVTVAVMMLL
-111 AMGLRLLFT
+111 AMGVRLFFT
-120 EATLNLPKDFIFY
+120 DSTLHLPRDFVFY
-133 VPLLVLM
+133 VPLLALM
-140 FVSLT
+140 FISLT
-145 YTPDLAA
+145 YTPNFVA
-152 GVDKTLRFLFL
+152 GLDKTLRFVFL

-178 QKIRRFLVGLVL
+178 ERIRRFLVGLVL

-237 MTLFT
+237 MSLF
-242 RVLLYPFLAVLM
+242 RRILLYPFIAVLL

-267 GTVVCIGLTILFY
+267 GTAVCIALSILFY

-321 GTRTDLMEFGLRT
+321 GTRSDLMFFGLRT
-334 FWDHPLFGVG
+334 FLDHPLFGVG

-371 LGIFAVITFL
+371 LGIFAILTFL
-381 ALVVCSYRAMFRV
+381 ALAVCSYRAMFRV
-394 LREAYSENITLYR
+394 LRDAYSENAPLYR

-422 SGEMNNDRLLFFLL
+422 SGEMNNDRLLFFML

-441 LERIVWKENMARAE
+441 LERIVWKENTARSESAD
-455 AGEIVVFPNESAHL
+455 ILVFPNDPSRL

>member
-1 MMTSTYQRSAEQL
+1 MISSYQRSAKQL
-14 RRLKLAAVVLAIGLS
+14 RRLKWIVAASAIALS
-29 FVVAMAVP
+29 FAVAMFVP
-37 LLSKVQS
+37 LVSKVQN
-44 RVIQL
+44 RVAQL
-49 LSAHA
+49 LATHA
-54 MYVPFLLVGGAAAL
+54 IYVPFLLIGGAAAL
-68 WFFLKFPEIAVSLF
+68 LFFLKFPEIAVSLF

-111 AMGLRLLFT
+111 AMGVRLFFT
-120 EATLNLPKDFIFY
+120 DSTLHLPRDFVFY
-133 VPLLVLM
+133 VPLLALM
-140 FVSLT
+140 FISLT
-145 YTPDLAA
+145 YTPDFAA
-152 GVDKTLRFLFL
+152 GLDKTLRFIFL

-178 QKIRRFLVGLVL
+178 EKIRRFLVGLVL

-195 SVNSFFMLGGE
+195 SINSFFMLGGE

-237 MTLFT
+237 MSLF
-242 RVLLYPFLAVLM
+242 RRILLYPFIAVLM

-267 GTVVCIGLTILFY
+267 GTAVCIGLSILFY

-321 GTRTDLMEFGLRT
+321 GTRTDLMFFGLQT
-334 FWDHPLFGVG
+334 FLDHPLFGVG

-371 LGIFAVITFL
+371 LGIFAIITFV
-381 ALVVCSYRAMFRV
+381 ALVACSYRAMFRV
-394 LREAYSENITLYR
+394 LRDAYSENAPIYR

-422 SGEMNNDRLLFFLL
+422 SGEMNNDRLLFFML

-441 LERIVWKENMARAE
+441 LERIVWKENTARSESADL
-455 AGEIVVFPNESAHL
+455 VVFPDESSRLESA
-469 ESVYSN
+469 YSN

>member
-1 MMTSTYQRSAEQL
+1 MISSYQKSAERL
-14 RRLKLAAVVLAIGLS
+14 RRLKWIVAALAIALS
-29 FVVAMAVP
+29 FAVAMFVP

-44 RVIQL
+44 RAGQL
-49 LSAHA
+49 LANHA
-54 MYVPFLLVGGAAAL
+54 IYIPFLLIGGVAAL
-68 WFFLKFPEIAVSLF
+68 LFFLKFPEIAVSLF

-98 VDLTVTVAVIMLL
+98 VDLTVTVAVMMLL
-111 AMGLRLLFT
+111 AMGVRLFFT
-120 EATLNLPKDFIFY
+120 DSTLHLPRDFVFY
-133 VPLLVLM
+133 IPLLALM
-140 FVSLT
+140 FISLT
-145 YTPDLAA
+145 YTPDFAA
-152 GVDKTLRFLFL
+152 GLDKTLRFIFL

-178 QKIRRFLVGLVL
+178 EKIRRFLVGLVL

-237 MTLFT
+237 MSLF
-242 RVLLYPFLAVLM
+242 RRILLYPFIAVLM

-267 GTVVCIGLTILFY
+267 GTAVCIGLSILFY
-280 RKLVVDL
+280 RKLIVDL
-287 AIMLGA
+287 AVMLGA

-321 GTRTDLMEFGLRT
+321 GTRTDLMFFGLRT
-334 FWDHPLFGVG
+334 FLDHPLLGVG

-371 LGIFAVITFL
+371 LGIFAIITFL
-381 ALVVCSYRAMFRV
+381 AFAVCSYRAMFRV
-394 LREAYSENITLYR
+394 LRGAYSENAPLYR

-422 SGEMNNDRLLFFLL
+422 SGEMNNDRLLFFML

-441 LERIVWKENMARAE
+441 LERIVWKENTARSESAD
-455 AGEIVVFPNESAHL
+455 ILVFPNDPSRL